1 VIPFIY
7 DDIFYSRQ
15 YEEDDDLIGVGLF
28 PENQRKWGFI
38 GGNGKLII
46 PPVYDEVRWFDKN
59 RCPVQKDGKWGIID
73 KNGKE
78 IVPFIYDDMSFFYDE
93 LSRVRNKYGE
103 YGFIDI
109 DGKVVIP
116 LIYEGIYFLWRDGFT
131 RVRKYG
137 KYGFINKKGVSPYPP
152 PKF

>member
-1 VIPFIY
+1 MSWFEIIKVKGKQNFPCLKLMSAEKVEN
-7 DDIFYSRQ
+7 DRRAMR
-15 YEEDDDLIGVGLF
+15 EGLTC
-28 PENQRKWGFI
+28 
-38 GGNGKLII
+38 
-46 PPVYDEVRWFDKN
+46 DKGQCQERVN
-59 RCPVQKDGKWGIID
+59 

-137 KYGFINKKGVSPYPP
+137 KYGFINKKGVSLYPP
-152 PKF
+152 PDF